1 MRCREQIE
9 FASKLAKN
17 FEMTD
22 WFNNLNP
29 TTQTVL
35 YAAIKVAVAF
45 GVFGYVLAIGA
56 LQFLPET
63 HGKELV
69 PVE

>member
-1 MRCREQIE
+1 
-9 FASKLAKN
+9 
-17 FEMTD
+17 
-22 WFNNLNP
+22 
-29 TTQTVL
+29 
-35 YAAIKVAVAF
+35 
-45 GVFGYVLAIGA
+45 VFGYVLAIGA